1 MLYETISTIYHLLN
15 QDPTIPKE
23 QSFKLV
29 DYLSKQDTIY
39 KEVVT
44 LKEVREILN
53 VSRKTLMS
61 YIQSGSLKPVN
72 RLSKKILFD
81 QDEVQSLAKEKAMNG
96 MDEETDS
103 RRKGRSKLRGG
114 KQASKATTSNERKEG
129 D

>member
-15 QDPTIPKE
+15 HDPTIPKE

-39 KEVVT
+39 QEVVT

-81 QDEVQSLAKEKAMNG
+81 QDEVQSFAEEKAMKG
-96 MDEETDS
+96 MDEKTDS
-103 RRKGRSKLRGG
+103 PRKGRSKLRGG
-114 KQASKATTSNERKEG
+114 KQAPKAITSDERKEG